1 MAGIRRAAAPR
12 SLIKNTLLTS
22 KSLELRA
29 WVSLFP
35 PHNHKHTHRTE
46 KPPVK
51 RSGQK
56 EEESGEVF
64 HRLKHQGQFKV
75 RDSINTSRTDL
86 YLIQADELF
95 ADHDP

>member
-22 KSLELRA
+22 KSLKLTA

-35 PHNHKHTHRTE
+35 PHNHKHTHRTG

-56 EEESGEVF
+56 EEESGEAF
-64 HRLKHQGQFKV
+64 HRLKHRGQFKV